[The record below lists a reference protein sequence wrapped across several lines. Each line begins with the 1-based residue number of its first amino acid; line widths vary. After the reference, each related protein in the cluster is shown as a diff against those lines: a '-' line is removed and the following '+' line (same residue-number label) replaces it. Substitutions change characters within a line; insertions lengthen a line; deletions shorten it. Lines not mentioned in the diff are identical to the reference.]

1 MPIRNEIPGDRAA
14 VHALN
19 ATAFETAAEAG
30 LVDALRERAR
40 PLVSL
45 VAEDGGA
52 VIGHILLSPVALP
65 GHPGLAIMGLAPM
78 AVAAAHRN
86 RGVGSA
92 LVRAGLERCRE
103 IGCDAVVVLGHPAF
117 YPRFGFVPAAGFGIG
132 CEYDAPADA
141 FMILELRPGA
151 LAGAG
156 GTVRYHAAFAA
167 L

>member
-1 MPIRNEIPGDRAA
+1 MLIRNEIPGDRVA

-19 ATAFETAAEAG
+19 AAAFETAAEAG
-30 LVDALRERAR
+30 LVDALREQAR

-45 VAEDGGA
+45 VADDGGA
-52 VIGHILLSPVALP
+52 VIGHILFSPVALP

-78 AVAAAHRN
+78 AVAAAHRG

-103 IGCDAVVVLGHPAF
+103 TGCDAVVVLGHPAY

-132 CEYDAPADA
+132 CEYDAPAEA
-141 FMILELRPGA
+141 FMILELRPDA

-156 GTVRYHAAFAA
+156 GTVGYHAAFAA